1 MKYGNLIFEKK
12 EFSMI
17 KNYRADRYP
26 LEDYA
31 HKNLLELLD
40 VNMSTALLFNADELP
55 SDSVR
60 MYSLVTVSITTKWSE
75 TFQLV
80 APFEAN
86 TKKNKVSVISSLGA
100 TVIGLSENDTVL
112 YGLPGN
118 RLSLNI
124 SEVKQMR
131 KGQGSNTSEINKMM
145 KLK

>member
-124 SEVKQMR
+124 SEVKQRR

>member
-17 KNYRADRYP
+17 KNYRVDRYP

-124 SEVKQMR
+124 SEVKQRR